1 MQVREAAW
9 IPAAVVALIQFV
21 LPFVTDMSQPVAAA
35 VNGALA
41 FIAALVTAFLVSA
54 EKGLAFLVGAGNT
67 IVQLAAGFG
76 IIMTDA
82 QQAALA
88 TFLTLIAAAYTRT
101 QVVAPVTALRT
112 VPPQSPNQRA
122 A

>member
-9 IPAAVVALIQFV
+9 IPAAVAALIQFV
-21 LPFVTDMSQPVAAA
+21 LPFITDMSQPVAAA
-35 VNGALA
+35 INGALA
-41 FIAALVTAFLVSA
+41 FVAALVTAFLVSA
-54 EKGLAFLVGAGNT
+54 EKGLAFLVGSGNA
-67 IVQLAAGFG
+67 IIQLAAGFG
-76 IIMTDA
+76 ITMTDA

-88 TFLTLIAAAYTRT
+88 AFLTLIAAGYTRT

-112 VPPQSPNQRA
+112 TPPTSPNQRA

>member
-9 IPAAVVALIQFV
+9 IPAAIAALIQFV
-21 LPFVTDMSQPVAAA
+21 LPFATDMSQPVAAA

-41 FIAALVTAFLVSA
+41 FVAALVTAFLVSA
-54 EKGLAFLVGAGNT
+54 EKGLAFLVGSGNA
-67 IVQLAAGFG
+67 IIQLAAGFG
-76 IIMTDA
+76 ITMTDT

-88 TFLTLIAAAYTRT
+88 TFLTLLAAAYTRT

-112 VPPQSPNQRA
+112 VPPQQPGQRA

>member
-9 IPAAVVALIQFV
+9 IPAAVAALIQFV
-21 LPFVTDMSQPVAAA
+21 LPFATDMSQPVAAA

-41 FIAALVTAFLVSA
+41 FVAALVTAFLVSA
-54 EKGLAFLVGAGNT
+54 EKGLAFLVGSGNA
-67 IVQLAAGFG
+67 IIQLAAGFG
-76 IIMTDA
+76 ITMTDT

-88 TFLTLIAAAYTRT
+88 TFLTLLAAAYTRT

-112 VPPQSPNQRA
+112 APPQAPNQRA

>member
-9 IPAAVVALIQFV
+9 IPAAVAALIQFV
-21 LPFVTDMSQPVAAA
+21 LPFATDMSQPVAAA

-41 FIAALVTAFLVSA
+41 FVAALVTAFLVSA
-54 EKGLAFLVGAGNT
+54 EKGLAFLVGSGNA
-67 IVQLAAGFG
+67 IIQLAAGFG
-76 IIMTDA
+76 IAMTDT

-88 TFLTLIAAAYTRT
+88 TFLTLLAAAYTRT
-101 QVVAPVTALRT
+101 QVVAPVTAIRT
-112 VPPQSPNQRA
+112 TPPQAPNQRA